1 MSMTRTPVVRTRSWS
16 GCSAV
21 VGVWTKLGAFL
32 VKESL
37 YHKNSTIIQFRNSV
51 LFIAYRWE
59 RRPVMAACQM
69 CGAALLD
76 PRQRF
81 CGGDRCLQVLAR
93 LGGPAR

>member
-1 MSMTRTPVVRTRSWS
+1 
-16 GCSAV
+16 
-21 VGVWTKLGAFL
+21 
-32 VKESL
+32 
-37 YHKNSTIIQFRNSV
+37 
-51 LFIAYRWE
+51 
-59 RRPVMAACQM
+59 MAACQM